1 MYVPVASVSFASY
14 VTENNKL
21 QKRQR
26 RYRYP
31 IIELEKNI
39 RPETREGKKLLALQR
54 LREQKTQAKC
64 SEDEENVIKGKRFTD
79 YMLKLINEFSL
90 SRTTASYTSYDDD
103 ETGEQEEILKSSWRW
118 NHCISE
124 VAIKHLMYKESFMQP
139 PDESDISKAAAFTCN
154 DLYVS
159 YDLTLSITRKGIL
172 SGLLIIRIWLRG
184 EKKAKGGIENRGLT
198 TQ

>member
-54 LREQKTQAKC
+54 
-64 SEDEENVIKGKRFTD
+64 
-79 YMLKLINEFSL
+79 